1 MAINLRDA
9 RIPDNKGNQPVDE
22 PVFSQEENAYFSTLP
37 IKAMVQAIRQEG
49 IPAQVSN
56 TAGTYVCNDLMYG
69 LLYHIHHSF
78 PTIRGGFVH
87 VPYATCQVVDKPGT
101 PSLSVP
107 EMIKGITAALGACVE
122 NTQDVHTAEGAEH

>member
-1 MAINLRDA
+1 MPCIYLS
-9 RIPDNKGNQPVDE
+9 P
-22 PVFSQEENAYFSTLP
+22 ST
-37 IKAMVQAIRQEG
+37 QEG
-49 IPAQVSN
+49 NRYVTGGTEEYYICLLYTSVSN

-69 LLYHIHHSF
+69 LLYHIRHSF

-101 PSLSVP
+101 PSLSVQ